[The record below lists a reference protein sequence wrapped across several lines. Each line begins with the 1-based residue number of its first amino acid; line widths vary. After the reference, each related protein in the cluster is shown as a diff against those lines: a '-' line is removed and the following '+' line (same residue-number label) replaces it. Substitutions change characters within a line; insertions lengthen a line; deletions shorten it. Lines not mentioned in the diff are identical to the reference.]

1 MGNFL
6 SLYLRFISFTDLN
19 LHSYFQTI
27 SLLLELTLNFHHL
40 YWLNILQKFLC
51 FSDFLYTTA
60 VLSMRRKQKFIENK
74 QNLATYLA
82 FEV

>member
-6 SLYLRFISFTDLN
+6 SLYLRFTSFTDLN
-19 LHSYFQTI
+19 FHSYFQTI
-27 SLLLELTLNFHHL
+27 SLLLELILNFHHL
-40 YWLNILQKFLC
+40 YWLNILQKFLF

-60 VLSMRRKQKFIENK
+60 VLSMCRKQKFIEHK
-74 QNLATYLA
+74 QNLDTYLA